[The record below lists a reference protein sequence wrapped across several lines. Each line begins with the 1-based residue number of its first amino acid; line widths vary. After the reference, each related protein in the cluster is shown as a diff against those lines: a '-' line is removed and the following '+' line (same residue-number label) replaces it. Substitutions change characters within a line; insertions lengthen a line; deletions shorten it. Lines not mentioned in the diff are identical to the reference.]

1 MTPDSGFSHPFFSFL
16 ALLIF
21 GAVVVES
28 LVLLWRHRLGYPWR
42 ELAANL
48 FILIVGGLLR
58 LLVRGMFVV
67 VFLAVSKFAPV
78 YWELSLGSAVACF
91 LGVDL
96 IFYAWHRF
104 LHHHPFGFAVHSVHH
119 SAHTFSLSLA
129 GRLPWVLRLTDD
141 FMCLPMA
148 LLGFD
153 PLLIFMCMGVNFAV
167 QYMVHTELV
176 GRLGPL
182 DWLLNT
188 PSNHRVHH
196 HAVGGGQQ
204 HNFGAALMLWDRL
217 CGTYR
222 REEGP
227 VPFGIEGVP
236 CSENPFEIQLQ
247 GFQRFFAE
255 RRARSSQRVR
265 AVPLTSRAP

>member
-1 MTPDSGFSHPFFSFL
+1 MTSDGGFSHPLFTWL
-16 ALLIF
+16 ALLVW

-28 LVLLWRHRLGYPWR
+28 LWLLYRHRLGYPWG

-48 FILIVGGLLR
+48 FILIVGGTLR
-58 LLVRGMFVV
+58 IGVRGTFLL

-78 YWELSLGSAVACF
+78 HWELSVFSALACF

-104 LHHHPFGFAVHSVHH
+104 LHHHPFGFAIHSVHH

-129 GRLPWVLRLTDD
+129 GRLPWPLRLVDD

-153 PLLIFMCMGVNFAV
+153 PILIFMCMGVNFAV
-167 QYMVHTELV
+167 QYLVHTELV

-182 DWLLNT
+182 DWLFNT

-204 HNFGAALMLWDRL
+204 HNFGAALMVWDRL
-217 CGTYR
+217 FGTYQ
-222 REEGP
+222 REDGP

-236 CSENPFEIQLQ
+236 NSQNPFEIQVQ
-247 GFQRFFAE
+247 GFRRYFAT
-255 RRARSSQRVR
+255 RKAAR
-265 AVPLTSRAP
+265 